1 MHLMPLLG
9 NVYFVAQNVKIFL
22 MKIEAKSKPKPKTF
36 LKIFQKK
43 LFYQY
48 V

>member
-9 NVYFVAQNVKIFL
+9 KVYFVAQNVKIFFI
-22 MKIEAKSKPKPKTF
+22 KIEAKSKPKPKT
-36 LKIFQKK
+36 IFQKK
-43 LFYQY
+43 LLYQY